1 MGTGRDSAGGQ
12 TSNAVTRGKVPP
24 RKITARG
31 RGLDACGGR
40 AERRGTGD
48 RLQVTAG
55 NDTDPAG
62 RLFIGVPLTD
72 EARREIA
79 ARLRDALPN
88 GLPGRAVPVAN
99 WHLTLRFLGA
109 TRADQLAT
117 LREHL
122 RAAELGAPVNVRF
135 GGMGAFSRPRS
146 ARVLWIAVTEGVQR
160 LQELARIAED
170 AARAAG
176 FPPERKS
183 WKPHLT
189 VSRLQPPRDVTR
201 VIERV
206 PPFDVGM
213 RVGEVVVFRS
223 HLGGGPA
230 RYEAVERFAL
240 G

>member
-1 MGTGRDSAGGQ
+1 
-12 TSNAVTRGKVPP
+12 
-24 RKITARG
+24 
-31 RGLDACGGR
+31 
-40 AERRGTGD
+40 
-48 RLQVTAG
+48 VTAS
-55 NDTDPAG
+55 NDTDAAG

-72 EARREIA
+72 EARREID
-79 ARLRDALPN
+79 ARLRSALPD
-88 GLPGRAVPVAN
+88 GLPGRPVPVAN

-109 TRADQLAT
+109 TRGHQLAT

-122 RAAELGAPVNVRF
+122 RAAELGAAIDVRF

-146 ARVLWIAVTEGVQR
+146 ARVLWVAVTVGADR
-160 LQELARIAED
+160 LRDLARVAED

-176 FPPERKS
+176 FAPEQKS

-189 VSRLQPPRDVTR
+189 LSRFQPPRDVTA

-206 PPFDVGM
+206 PPLDVGM
-213 RVGEVVVFRS
+213 RVADVVLFRS

-230 RYEAVERFAL
+230 RYEPVERFAL

>member
-1 MGTGRDSAGGQ
+1 M
-12 TSNAVTRGKVPP
+12 
-24 RKITARG
+24 TAS
-31 RGLDACGGR
+31 
-40 AERRGTGD
+40 
-48 RLQVTAG
+48 
-55 NDTDPAG
+55 NDTHSAG
-62 RLFIGVPLTD
+62 RLFIGVALTD
-72 EARREIA
+72 EARGEIDA
-79 ARLRDALPN
+79 KLRDAVPE
-88 GLPGRAVPVAN
+88 GLPGRVVPVAN

-117 LREHL
+117 IREHL
-122 RAAELGAPVNVRF
+122 RAADLGAAVDVRF

-146 ARVLWIAVTEGVQR
+146 ARVLWIAVTEGAER
-160 LQELARIAED
+160 LRELARIAED

-176 FPPERKS
+176 FAPEQKS

-189 VSRLQPPRDVTR
+189 ISRIQPPRDVTR

-206 PPFDVGM
+206 PPLDVGM
-213 RVGEVVVFRS
+213 RVADVVVFRS